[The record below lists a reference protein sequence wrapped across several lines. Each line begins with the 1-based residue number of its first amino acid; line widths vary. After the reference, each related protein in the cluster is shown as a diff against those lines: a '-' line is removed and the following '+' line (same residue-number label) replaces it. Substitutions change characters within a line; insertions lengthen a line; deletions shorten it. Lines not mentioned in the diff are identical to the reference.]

1 MCLYAAC
8 FHRFIHYQGSL
19 SDVIILQAISDERE
33 GSEYLDSSQHLLHMG
48 PQAAKARGRF
58 AMMGKQLFNA
68 ASDRNTTM
76 VQTLLS
82 TIASTQGG
90 QSSINYQ
97 NENGYS
103 PLHKTADKGHT
114 LVTQQLIAARCNVD
128 LQTGGSGADK
138 KKGRATP
145 LIIAAQSRSTP
156 LIISAITKQLI
167 AARCNV
173 DLQDDYGY
181 SVPA

>member
-1 MCLYAAC
+1 MLLYAAC
-8 FHRFIHYQGSL
+8 FHTFMHYQRSL
-19 SDVIILQAISDERE
+19 SDVIILQAISDVADERE
-33 GSEYLDSSQHLLHMG
+33 CSEYLDSSQHLLHMG

-58 AMMGKQLFNA
+58 SMMGKQLFNA
-68 ASDRNTTM
+68 ASDGNTTT
-76 VQTLLS
+76 VKTLLS
-82 TIASTQGG
+82 TIASTQGR

-103 PLHKTADKGHT
+103 PLHKAADKGHT
-114 LVTQQLIAARCNVD
+114 LVTQQLIAAHCNID
-128 LQTGGSGADK
+128 LQTGCSGEDEK
-138 KKGRATP
+138 NGGATP
-145 LIIAAQSRSTP
+145 LLIAAQHGHGG
-156 LIISAITKQLI
+156 IAKQLI

>member
-1 MCLYAAC
+1 M
-8 FHRFIHYQGSL
+8 HYQGSL

-33 GSEYLDSSQHLLHMG
+33 GQHLPHRG
-48 PQAAKARGRF
+48 SPAAKARGRF
-58 AMMGKQLFNA
+58 VMMGKSLFNA
-68 ASDRNTTM
+68 ASDGNTTT

-82 TIASTQGG
+82 KITSKPGG
-90 QSSINYQ
+90 QASVNYQ

-103 PLHKTADKGHT
+103 PLHKAAEKGHT

-128 LQTGGSGADK
+128 LQTGGSGVDK

-145 LIIAAQSRSTP
+145 LIIAAQHGHA
-156 LIISAITKQLI
+156 AITKQLI

-181 SVPA
+181 SVPASNILDAA